1 MVAKGLA
8 LAVTAALL
16 IYAPAPVYP
25 CPAPC
30 TCRKHIPICIILWK
44 CTGLDVDPTWLKM
57 LKKTGALKIILIT
70 TYDTFH

>member
-30 TCRKHIPICIILWK
+30 TCRKHIPICKILWK
-44 CTGLDVDPTWLKM
+44 YRGLDVDP
-57 LKKTGALKIILIT
+57 I
-70 TYDTFH
+70 